1 MIDKVIQYQQN
12 KIYDII
18 FCRVAK
24 EALFRSIDIERFIK
38 FDEESNIKTMKG
50 SLYSKDRDMVG
61 IWDDRFTG
69 VRYVKLK

>member
-1 MIDKVIQYQQN
+1 M
-12 KIYDII
+12 
-18 FCRVAK
+18 AK